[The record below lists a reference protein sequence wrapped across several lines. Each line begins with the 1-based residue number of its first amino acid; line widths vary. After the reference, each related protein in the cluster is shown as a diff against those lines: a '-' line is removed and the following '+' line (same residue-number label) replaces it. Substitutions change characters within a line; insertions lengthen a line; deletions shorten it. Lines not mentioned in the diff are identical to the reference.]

1 MIKINLLHT
10 GAVKLGLGVNC
21 QVTATELKL
30 NFKFGQGEQPMK
42 NNGPFVH
49 ST

>member
-10 GAVKLGLGVNC
+10 GAVKLGLG
-21 QVTATELKL
+21 QVKATELKL

>member
-1 MIKINLLHT
+1 MIKINLLYT
-10 GAVKLGLGVNC
+10 GAAKLGLCINC
-21 QVTATELKL
+21 QVTASESKL

-42 NNGPFVH
+42 NNAPYVH